1 MYSALQFQLA
11 RLAERGFAT
20 EDILHGTGLLPRQLE
35 DPWPHLGQEHYSA
48 LVRNIQHLSGDA
60 AIGLQLNREL
70 RLSHLGLPGFAA
82 LTSPT
87 FGAARKLVMRYRV
100 LKDPAIFPRHQ
111 LTRDSWTMT
120 LGPTY
125 PLAADIQRFAIEG
138 HLARTLR
145 YCEELTGNTRA
156 ILGIDFSYAAPAHI
170 AIYRELFPC
179 PLRFAQTAC
188 RVIFDR
194 AVLGANLPNA
204 NGEMHA
210 LCERECDLRLG
221 QLEAAE
227 SVSGKVYQTIYRNH
241 ALKGESL
248 LDLAGVA
255 SRLYISP
262 RTLRRKLLAEHTS
275 FQRIVSEVR
284 RDLALYYL
292 TETSLPT
299 KQVAFSLGYSTAN
312 NFHRAF
318 KEWTGQRI
326 SAVRLWD

>member
-11 RLAERGFAT
+11 RLADRGFAT
-20 EDILHGTGLLPRQLE
+20 GDILHGTGLLRRQLE
-35 DPWPHLGQEHYSA
+35 DPWPHLGQEQYSA
-48 LVRNIQHLSGDA
+48 LVRNIQHLSGDP

-100 LKDPAIFPRHQ
+100 LKDPAVFPRHQ

-120 LGPTY
+120 LEATY

-145 YCEELTGNTRA
+145 
-156 ILGIDFSYAAPAHI
+156 
-170 AIYRELFPC
+170 
-179 PLRFAQTAC
+179 
-188 RVIFDR
+188 
-194 AVLGANLPNA
+194 
-204 NGEMHA
+204 
-210 LCERECDLRLG
+210 
-221 QLEAAE
+221 
-227 SVSGKVYQTIYRNH
+227 
-241 ALKGESL
+241 
-248 LDLAGVA
+248 
-255 SRLYISP
+255 
-262 RTLRRKLLAEHTS
+262 RKLLVEHTS

-292 TETSLPT
+292 RETSLPT
-299 KQVAFSLGYSTAN
+299 KQVAFSLGYSTVS

-326 SAVRLWD
+326 SAMRLCD